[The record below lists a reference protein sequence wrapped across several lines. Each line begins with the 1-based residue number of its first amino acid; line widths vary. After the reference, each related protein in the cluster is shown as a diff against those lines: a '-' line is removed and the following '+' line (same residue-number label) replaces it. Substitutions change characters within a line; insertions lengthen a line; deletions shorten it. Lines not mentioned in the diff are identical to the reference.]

1 LDAADLVTNALE
13 DPSLRNIVREV
24 LERNPSVAGA
34 AARARAARQVAPQV
48 KALPDPMVGATGYLS
63 PPETRVGP
71 QRLVATLSQRFPW
84 FGKLDLR
91 EQAALQQAE
100 ALDANVESRRLD
112 LVTEVRRLVYEIA
125 FLDAFRTV
133 IETDRETLIHYEQL
147 ARARYASGVGIEQGV
162 IKIQAEITKDDNRLL
177 DIATLRATLVA
188 SLNALRDR
196 PQETGIPAGGLAQ
209 RAA

>member
-1 LDAADLVTNALE
+1 VSEVAGQEVSSPTAPAASTSSENPELALDAADLVTNALE

-133 IETDRETLIHYEQL
+133 IETDRETLIHYEQG
-147 ARARYASGVGIEQGV
+147 RDHQGRQPPPRHRHPSGH
-162 IKIQAEITKDDNRLL
+162 
-177 DIATLRATLVA
+177 
-188 SLNALRDR
+188 
-196 PQETGIPAGGLAQ
+196 AGGLAQ